1 MVVFVFTIDINIYF
15 YVVSDDTIQSV
26 ELKISSYEVEL
37 MLGRLKKHEEN
48 TIVIG
53 PELGECT

>member
-1 MVVFVFTIDINIYF
+1 M
-15 YVVSDDTIQSV
+15 SDDTIQSV

-37 MLGRLKKHEEN
+37 MLGRLKKHEEK

-53 PELGECT
+53 PELGRCA